1 MALQLDKILDLDF
14 EDLWTTDIAALTGL
28 TRIKVRGARLGI
40 LLFEEFKRGMLDLQ
54 AKSLVYTT
62 LLSLVPFLAVT
73 FSILTA
79 FGASQEIGPV
89 LKSLFKPLGVQG
101 STVVSQWV
109 VEFVKNVQVGVLG
122 VLGFVTLFYFV
133 LSLVGKIENAL
144 NYIWRV
150 PRGRPLTRRFTD
162 YLSVVLVGPTLLF
175 TAFTLTASAQSHW
188 LIQYLL
194 EAETLGVVFVMITR
208 VMPFLV
214 LCGMFTFL
222 YKFLPN
228 THVQFRSALLGGAT
242 ASLLW
247 IIAGAVFTAF
257 VADAPDRVAIYRSF
271 AVAIFFFIWLYLGWC
286 VILIGSL
293 VAYLHQHA
301 ETRLESLSRREHGA
315 LFHVQLALSVLVT
328 ITRRYLAGETP
339 WPSIDLA
346 TELQVSPAELEDVVE
361 PCVNTGILCRTAEPE
376 GLVLGRPPEAV
387 AVADVFAII
396 EGADEIQVDAGRRS
410 ENPVG
415 QVLAQRSQALRHSFA
430 EVTLRSLALT
440 ASGIALAASASVAS
454 DESEAEES
462 ENGLADSTAIV
473 LTEDVPTA
481 PSI

>member
-1 MALQLDKILDLDF
+1 MALQFDKMFNLDS
-14 EDLWTTDIAALTGL
+14 EDVWATDVAGL
-28 TRIKVRGARLGI
+28 PGLAGLKVRGIRFGV
-40 LLFEEFKRGMLDLQ
+40 LLFEEFKRGMLDLH

-73 FSILTA
+73 FSVLTA
-79 FGASQEIGPV
+79 FGASQDIEPI
-89 LKSLFKPLGVQG
+89 LKSFLEPLGAQG
-101 STVVSQWV
+101 STFVSQQV
-109 VEFVKNVQVGVLG
+109 GEFVKNVQVGVLG

-133 LSLVGKIENAL
+133 LSLVGKIEDAL

-175 TAFTLTASAQSHW
+175 TAFTLTASAQSNW
-188 LIQYLL
+188 FVQRLL
-194 EAETLGVVFVMITR
+194 EVETLGVVFVMITR

-247 IIAGAVFTAF
+247 ITAGAVFTAF

-271 AVAIFFFIWLYLGWC
+271 AVVIFFFIWLYLGWF
-286 VILIGSL
+286 VILVGSL

-301 ETRLESLSRREHGA
+301 ETRLASLSRRAHGA
-315 LFHVQLALSVLVT
+315 LFYVQLALSALAE

-339 WPSIDLA
+339 WLSADLA
-346 TELQVSPAELEDVVE
+346 TALQVSPAELEDVVQM
-361 PCVNTGILCRTAEPE
+361 CVQTGILCRTVEPE
-376 GLVLGRPPEAV
+376 GLVLGRPPEDV
-387 AVADVFAII
+387 AVAEVFAVI
-396 EGADEIQVDAGRRS
+396 ERADEIEVDVERS
-410 ENPVG
+410 GENPVER
-415 QVLAQRSQALRHSFA
+415 VLVQRSQALRHSFA
-430 EVTLRSLALT
+430 QVTLRSLVITYSDNESAT
-440 ASGIALAASASVAS
+440 AESVAS
-454 DESEAEES
+454 DESDSEEPETGS
-462 ENGLADSTAIV
+462 ADSTTVA
-473 LTEDVPTA
+473 LTEDVPSA
-481 PSI
+481 PSV